1 MAEALER
8 RRANF
13 VGSPTSYK
21 KLSFSKPSNRLITN
35 HQDFSDYTDPMELD
49 FYGEPLEYDDEE
61 SVIADTPDE
70 V

>member
-1 MAEALER
+1 
-8 RRANF
+8 
-13 VGSPTSYK
+13 
-21 KLSFSKPSNRLITN
+21 LSFSKPSNRLITN

-61 SVIADTPDE
+61 SVITDTPDE